1 MQWSE
6 GGLAKFRAVAISLAL
21 GWLLGHSW
29 VAPARGDGGTL
40 RHWERQGAYEIAVFS
55 APNPFVAGPVDISV
69 LVLDSTSGEPVPDA
83 KVSVKVAP
91 LGRPGDGVLHPAT
104 TTAAT
109 NKLLYAAVFELPE
122 PGVWAVEVEI
132 KGVKDNAQVRL
143 KLEAADGPPHW
154 LALWPWVCW
163 PVPMIL
169 LYGLH
174 QYMVW
179 RKTGSRME
187 TIPMPSPGIEP
198 GPRPSQSRVRIRH
211 TPRT

>member
-1 MQWSE
+1 
-6 GGLAKFRAVAISLAL
+6 LRFRVVAIRMAL
-21 GWLLGHSW
+21 VWLIGHAW
-29 VAPARGDGGTL
+29 LTAARGDGGTL
-40 RHWERQGAYEIAVFS
+40 RYWERKGVYEIAVFTAS
-55 APNPFVAGPVDISV
+55 DPFVAGPVDISV
-69 LVLDSTSGEPVPDA
+69 LVLDCVSGEPTPDA
-83 KVSVKVAP
+83 KVSVEAKP
-91 LGRPGDGVLHPAT
+91 LGRPGRAISHPAT
-104 TTAAT
+104 TEASI

-122 PGVWAVEVEI
+122 SGFWVMEVTVEI
-132 KGVKDNAQVRL
+132 EEMKRIANVRFQ
-143 KLEAADGPPHW
+143 LEVAERLPPW
-154 LALWPWVCW
+154 VAWWPWVCW

-187 TIPMPSPGIEP
+187 TTPMPSPGIEP